1 MQRDETSLRL
11 LEDGVAFGRPLADQR
26 ASAEHLVFV
35 RLRPYDV
42 LDASE
47 APLTDAA
54 QGGLEA
60 RDGGA
65 GPQPDE
71 RALRGHLVDLE
82 LLDLR
87 IEQRTEP
94 IERTTW
100 NTYEQWRLEWN
111 GWSM

>member
-1 MQRDETSLRL
+1 MVIYSKLRLKLQYLVMNECNETSLRL
-11 LEDGVAFGRPLADQR
+11 LEDGVAFGRPLADER
-26 ASAEHLVFV
+26 ASTVNLVFV
-35 RLRPYDV
+35 RLRPDDV

-47 APLTDAA
+47 APLADAA
-54 QGGLEA
+54 QGGLES

-87 IEQRTEP
+87 IGQATGNDRA
-94 IERTTW
+94 
-100 NTYEQWRLEWN
+100 
-111 GWSM
+111 